1 MKNTKITILK
11 KLRNFFKALIQHI
24 KTGMQKSSNRLIQHR
39 YNICKGCEFF
49 HPLDRPAKEI
59 LAQCNYCGCNLSNK
73 KIFLNKL
80 AWKDQKCP
88 INKW

>member
-1 MKNTKITILK
+1 MKITTLQKIC
-11 KLRNFFKALIQHI
+11 NFIKALTHHI
-24 KTGMQKSSNRLIQHR
+24 KTGMRKSSKGLIKKR
-39 YNICKGCEFF
+39 YDICTTCEFF
-49 HPLDRPAKEI
+49 NKLKTSHQDI
-59 LAQCNYCGCNLSNK
+59 LAQCDYCGCNLSNK